1 MSDALTIGGRTFR
14 SRLFVGTGKYADM
27 AQTRAALEAS
37 GAEVVTV
44 AVRRVDLAKADAE
57 LGKYLLSGG
66 YTILPN
72 TAGCYDV
79 ETTLRTARLAREML
93 GTPLLKLEVTSQRGK
108 GQLTG
113 TTTIQR
119 INTKGGTAEGA
130 CETGGAFQS
139 VPYSAD
145 YTFLTKG
152 G

>member
-1 MSDALTIGGRTFR
+1 MG
-14 SRLFVGTGKYADM
+14 
-27 AQTRAALEAS
+27 
-37 GAEVVTV
+37 
-44 AVRRVDLAKADAE
+44 
-57 LGKYLLSGG
+57 
-66 YTILPN
+66 
-72 TAGCYDV
+72 
-79 ETTLRTARLAREML
+79 LARRARSQQ
-93 GTPLLKLEVTSQRGK
+93 GGFGRNRWPEVTSQRGK

-130 CETGGAFQS
+130 CDTSGAFQS